1 MFTRLINFI
10 YCLNIPHSR
19 NIATKVYVFLTL
31 WFGMILS
38 QKIRV
43 FKKRIQISQK
53 KWNSVQN
60 ESLRIINSIL
70 TIISRLTLTQKNG
83 TFSENLLEKFPEV
96 PDRIAFYLTD
106 IINHNISELNSYI
119 QQFTEILN
127 EMKKIEKEFKQDFF
141 VLIKKQVIDH
151 RNPSSLD
158 LEIIEQAEE
167 TIQEI
172 VDMYQVELALRNQI
186 FHELQNPS
194 DFKPARITANLVLWS
209 AEVYIESSR
218 IRDLFEGFSLVE
230 KLCEKIQTENS
241 LNSLSKS

>member
-1 MFTRLINFI
+1 M
-10 YCLNIPHSR
+10 
-19 NIATKVYVFLTL
+19 
-31 WFGMILS
+31 S

-127 EMKKIEKEFKQDFF
+127 E
-141 VLIKKQVIDH
+141 
-151 RNPSSLD
+151 
-158 LEIIEQAEE
+158 
-167 TIQEI
+167 
-172 VDMYQVELALRNQI
+172 
-186 FHELQNPS
+186 
-194 DFKPARITANLVLWS
+194 
-209 AEVYIESSR
+209 
-218 IRDLFEGFSLVE
+218 
-230 KLCEKIQTENS
+230 
-241 LNSLSKS
+241 

>member
-1 MFTRLINFI
+1 M
-10 YCLNIPHSR
+10 
-19 NIATKVYVFLTL
+19 
-31 WFGMILS
+31 S

>member
-1 MFTRLINFI
+1 
-10 YCLNIPHSR
+10 
-19 NIATKVYVFLTL
+19 
-31 WFGMILS
+31 MILS

-70 TIISRLTLTQKNG
+70 TIISRLSLTQKND
-83 TFSENLLEKFPEV
+83 TFSESLLEKFPEV

-106 IINHNISELNSYI
+106 IINHNISDLNSYI

-127 EMKKIEKEFKQDFF
+127 EMKIIENEFKQDFS

-186 FHELQNPS
+186 FQEIQNPC
-194 DFKPARITANLVLWS
+194 DFKPARLTANLVLWS

-241 LNSLSKS
+241 LNSISKS